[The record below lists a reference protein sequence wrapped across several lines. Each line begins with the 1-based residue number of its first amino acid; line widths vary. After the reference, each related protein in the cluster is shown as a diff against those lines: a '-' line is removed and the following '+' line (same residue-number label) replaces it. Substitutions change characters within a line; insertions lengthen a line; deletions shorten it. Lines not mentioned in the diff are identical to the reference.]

1 MQALSALRTV
11 RAFSQEDREAEEYSK
26 ALQIAGAKRLE
37 FYCVLA
43 AFKGAFNWAIGLG
56 MMIWLWY
63 GSSLIAHGELTA
75 GQLTNVVHLTRTVG
89 GSLSGLTT
97 LHKSLLSGA
106 CAAGRIAEL
115 EDNPRLVEQP
125 GGTILSE
132 LNGAIKF
139 TNVNFCY
146 PTRPETQILRN
157 FNLELQPGEVFALVG
172 ESGGGK
178 STIGQL
184 LQRLYDPQSGDIT
197 IDEVGLIDVDQQWLR
212 RHIGVVSQEPTLF
225 SGSILNNIRYARPQ
239 ASQEDVEAA
248 AKQANAHSFISKFP
262 DGYHTLVGERGA
274 QLSGGQRQ
282 RIAIARA
289 LLAEPKVLL
298 LDEATSAL
306 DAESESLVQEALER
320 AMLGRTTIVIAHRLS
335 TVCKA
340 DRIGLLQEGEL
351 KEVGTHRELMAK
363 GGDYAKLAKT
373 QLGE

>member
-1 MQALSALRTV
+1 MRLTWLRPGFRLIV
-11 RAFSQEDREAEEYSK
+11 GIKLGGWVHGRAQ
-26 ALQIAGAKRLE
+26 
-37 FYCVLA
+37 
-43 AFKGAFNWAIGLG
+43 
-56 MMIWLWY
+56 
-63 GSSLIAHGELTA
+63 A
-75 GQLTNVVHLTRTVG
+75 GQLTNVVHLTHTVG

-106 CAAGRIAEL
+106 CAAARIAEL

-132 LNGAIKF
+132 LKGAIKF
-139 TNVNFCY
+139 TNINFCY

-184 LQRLYDPQSGDIT
+184 LQRLYDPQTGDIT
-197 IDEVGLIDVDQQWLR
+197 IDEVGLVDLDQQWLR

-239 ASQEDVEAA
+239 ASQEAVETRRS
-248 AKQANAHSFISKFP
+248 KPMPIPSSKFP

-306 DAESESLVQEALER
+306 DAESELLVQEALER
-320 AMLGRTTIVIAHRLS
+320 AMQGRTTIVIAHRLS

-340 DRIGLLQEGEL
+340 DRIGLLQDGEL
-351 KEVGTHRELMAK
+351 KEIGTHRALMAK
-363 GGDYAKLAKT
+363 GGDYAKLAKA